1 MNYQTIFGPSIAPFI
16 THTPNNQPLYDSA
29 SSGVTALNTKT
40 GALTIAGGNAIAV
53 DTSGQ
58 VITVRAFNLIAGN
71 GIALDTSG
79 QIIEVSTAPTTYGV
93 ASNIV
98 WGAVG
103 TIFFGAISVP
113 ALTDN
118 GIVQVTVQAADAS
131 DFAAVGGPPIIYA
144 ATPLTNSGNGVISVY
159 IDKLPLVNAN
169 YKLAWQVLR
178 F

>member
-16 THTPNNQPLYDSA
+16 THTPNNQQLYDSA

-40 GALTIAGGNAIAV
+40 GAVTIAGGNAIAV

-58 VITVRAFNLIAGN
+58 VITVRAFTLAAGN
-71 GIALDTSG
+71 GIAVDVSG
-79 QIIEVSTAPTTYGV
+79 QVITVSTPPTTYGV
-93 ASNIV
+93 ASNIT
-98 WGAVG
+98 WGPVG
-103 TIFFGAISVP
+103 TIYFGAISIP
-113 ALTDN
+113 ALTVN

-144 ATPLTNSGNGVISVY
+144 ATPSSAGSGTIAVY
-159 IDKLPLVNAN
+159 ITKLPLVNAQ

>member
-71 GIALDTSG
+71 GIAVDVSG
-79 QIIEVSTAPTTYGV
+79 QVIEVSTAPTTYGV

-98 WGAVG
+98 WGAADG
-103 TIFFGAISVP
+103 IYLGAIDVA
-113 ALTDN
+113 ALTVN

-131 DFAAVGGPPIIYA
+131 DYAASGGPPVVYA
-144 ATPLTNSGNGVISVY
+144 ATPVFIGSGKIAVY
-159 IDKLPLVNAN
+159 INKLPLVNAQ
-169 YKLAWQVLR
+169 YKLAWQVLK